1 MKKVAVILVND
12 MHMDLENAN
21 KLLNHIYANY
31 NYEVVCDY
39 TIADIIIIMT
49 CAFGKKILSIRTIAD
64 VQLNSSADS
73 EIIVT
78 GCLANFKELQYIPYV
93 TVKPFF
99 EVLDFFGNVSSKS
112 IVQILPQNKVIISEG
127 CRYKCSYCVYPLIM
141 NQYKSKP
148 IEDIIKEVEVL
159 YQTESTI
166 YITGAQETSD
176 YGIDLYG
183 KRYFSVLLEK
193 IVTQF
198 PDCNYVIGWFNPAG
212 FTDEVIDIISN
223 NSNIKE
229 IMLHIQHVS
238 DDVLK
243 RMNRPSFDQTYDW
256 IKKLKS
262 NRPDIIIST
271 EVIVGFPGETEKDF
285 TNLIIRLDE
294 GFFNDIG
301 VASYEKVFGT
311 IAAKMPNQ
319 VPFEI
324 KQERM
329 SIIQKR
335 YNATTYPA
343 QTSEQDGSFIISEY
357 IYDIERLSQMP
368 KKILNDSQKY
378 CDIAGI
384 DTNYKFEKFE
394 ECIEEVL
401 ELIQN
406 SRSRYDIL
414 KNTDYIHQKYTLE
427 ARKLFYEVI
436 NKLKLKE
443 ALLRRA
449 KRILL
454 QQSDSK

>member
-1 MKKVAVILVND
+1 MW
-12 MHMDLENAN
+12 
-21 KLLNHIYANY
+21 
-31 NYEVVCDY
+31 
-39 TIADIIIIMT
+39 
-49 CAFGKKILSIRTIAD
+49 
-64 VQLNSSADS
+64 
-73 EIIVT
+73 
-78 GCLANFKELQYIPYV
+78 
-93 TVKPFF
+93 
-99 EVLDFFGNVSSKS
+99 DF
-112 IVQILPQNKVIISEG
+112 
-127 CRYKCSYCVYPLIM
+127 
-141 NQYKSKP
+141 
-148 IEDIIKEVEVL
+148 
-159 YQTESTI
+159 
-166 YITGAQETSD
+166 
-176 YGIDLYG
+176 
-183 KRYFSVLLEK
+183 
-193 IVTQF
+193 
-198 PDCNYVIGWFNPAG
+198 
-212 FTDEVIDIISN
+212 
-223 NSNIKE
+223 
-229 IMLHIQHVS
+229 
-238 DDVLK
+238 
-243 RMNRPSFDQTYDW
+243 
-256 IKKLKS
+256 
-262 NRPDIIIST
+262 
-271 EVIVGFPGETEKDF
+271 
-285 TNLIIRLDE
+285 
-294 GFFNDIG
+294 G

-311 IAAKMPNQ
+311 IAAKMSNQ
-319 VPFEI
+319 VPFGI